1 MIVMAIKFA
10 TENTLGKLTK
20 WLRILGFDACEI
32 STDACGKDT
41 ELGHDRFQLTRTRKR
56 FEQLNQVNGLFIQS
70 NEPFEQI
77 KEVIRALDITEKDI
91 KPFCRCV
98 VCNTPIE
105 PIGKETIRHIIP
117 DYVWDN
123 HDKFQQC
130 PKCHKIYWAGSH
142 IERGMERIKALFE
155 SH

>member
-1 MIVMAIKFA
+1 MAIKFA

-20 WLRILGFDACEI
+20 WLRILGFDACEKSI
-32 STDACGKDT
+32 DDGGKDT
-41 ELGHDRFQLTRTRKR
+41 TLGYDRYQLTRTRKR
-56 FEQLNQVNGLFIQS
+56 IEQLNQINGLFIQS

-77 KEVIRALDITEKDI
+77 KEVIRAFDITEKDL
-91 KPFCRCV
+91 KPFSRCV
-98 VCNTPIE
+98 VCNSPIE
-105 PIGKETIRHIIP
+105 PIDKETIRHIIP

-142 IERGMERIKALFE
+142 FEKGMKRIKALFE
-155 SH
+155 SQ

>member
-1 MIVMAIKFA
+1 MAIKFA

-32 STDACGKDT
+32 STDECVKDT
-41 ELGHDRFQLTRTRKR
+41 GLGHDRFQLTRTRKR
-56 FEQLNQVNGLFIQS
+56 IEQLNQINGLFIQS
-70 NEPFEQI
+70 NEPVEQI

-130 PKCHKIYWAGSH
+130 PTCQKIYWAGSH
-142 IERGMERIKALFE
+142 IKRGMERIKALFE
-155 SH
+155 SR

>member
-1 MIVMAIKFA
+1 MVIRFA

-20 WLRILGFDACEI
+20 WLRILGFDVCEI
-32 STDACGKDT
+32 STDEGGKDT
-41 ELGHDRFQLTRTRKR
+41 NLGYDRFQLTRTRKR
-56 FEQLNQVNGLFIQS
+56 IEQLNQGNGLFIQS
-70 NEPFEQI
+70 NDPFEQV
-77 KEVIRALDITEKDI
+77 KEVIRALNITEKDL
-91 KPFCRCV
+91 KPFSRCV

-130 PKCHKIYWAGSH
+130 PKCHKIFWAGSH
-142 IERGMERIKALFE
+142 IERGMKRIKALFE

>member
-1 MIVMAIKFA
+1 MKPMVIKFA
-10 TENTLGKLTK
+10 TEDTLGKLTK

-32 STDACGKDT
+32 SAGARGIDT
-41 ELGHDRFQLTRTRKR
+41 GLSCDRFQLTRTRER
-56 FEQLNQVNGLFIQS
+56 IEQLNQKKGLFIQS
-70 NEPFEQI
+70 NEPLEQI

-91 KPFCRCV
+91 KPFSRCV

-105 PIGKETIRHIIP
+105 PIGKEAIRHIIP
-117 DYVWDN
+117 DYVWEN

-130 PKCHKIYWAGSH
+130 CKCHKIYWAGSH
-142 IERGMERIKALFE
+142 IERGMKRIKTLFK